1 MTPSIRKAEVGEGR
15 GFRQKEHHHVLVA
28 ETRGNILCSANGKWF
43 T

>member
-15 GFRQKEHHHVLVA
+15 GFRQKEHHVLVA